1 MIVEEYNPDDFK
13 ITIKITEKA
22 KEKIDQLKSEKDLY
36 FRAYI
41 TGGGCSGL
49 KYGFK
54 FEQEKLEDDYIV
66 DGNST
71 EILIDPIS
79 YEYLSNSEIDYEDSL
94 FGSSFFIK
102 NPNAK
107 STCGCNMSFSI

>member
-1 MIVEEYNPDDFK
+1 MTVEEYNPNDFQ
-13 ITIKITEKA
+13 ISIKITDSA
-22 KEKIDQLKSEKDLY
+22 KEKIDLLKSDGDLY

-54 FEQEKLEDDYIV
+54 FEKEKLDDDFVIS
-66 DGNST
+66 GNST
-71 EILIDPIS
+71 EILVDPIS

-94 FGSSFFIK
+94 FGSNFFVK

-107 STCGCNMSFSI
+107 STCGCNMSFSL